1 MSRYAVRATESF
13 FGGLHGIE
21 DWMIAEGDYDSAV
34 ADGMELAREVIDSY
48 SVLESAYSEEEV
60 EAMDDEE
67 LMGAYD
73 ELAQCEV
80 HKIRED
86 CPLSDEEIQE
96 AMFQDYDEFV
106 ATWCEEEV

>member
-1 MSRYAVRATESF
+1 MSRYAVRATDSF

-21 DWMIAEGDYDSAV
+21 DWMIAEGNYDSAV
-34 ADGMELAREVIDSY
+34 CEGYELARETIAFY
-48 SVLESAYSEEEV
+48 SVLEQAYDNSEEF
-60 EAMDDEE
+60 DDEE
-67 LMGAYD
+67 LEDAYN

-86 CPLSDEEIQE
+86 CPLSDEEINE

>member
-1 MSRYAVRATESF
+1 MSRYAVRATDSF
-13 FGGLHGIE
+13 FGGLHGIV

-34 ADGMELAREVIDSY
+34 IEGYELARETIDSY
-48 SVLESAYSEEEV
+48 SVLEQAYDNSEDF
-60 EAMDDEE
+60 DDEE
-67 LMGAYD
+67 LQDAYN
-73 ELAQCEV
+73 EFAQCEV

-86 CPLSDEEIQE
+86 CPLSDEEINE

>member
-1 MSRYAVRATESF
+1 MSRYAVRATDSF
-13 FGGLHGIE
+13 FGGLHGIV

-34 ADGMELAREVIDSY
+34 IEGYELARETIDSY
-48 SVLESAYSEEEV
+48 SVLEQAYDNSEDF
-60 EAMDDEE
+60 DDEE
-67 LMGAYD
+67 LEEAYN

-86 CPLSDEEIQE
+86 CLLSDAEINE